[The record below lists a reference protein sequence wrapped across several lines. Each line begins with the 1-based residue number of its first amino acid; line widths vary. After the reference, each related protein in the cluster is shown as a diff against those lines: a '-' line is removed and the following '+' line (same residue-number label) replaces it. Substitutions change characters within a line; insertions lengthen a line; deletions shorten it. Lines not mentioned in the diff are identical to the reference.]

1 MPDGG
6 RPQRPG
12 PPDDEGR
19 DSAHYGWLYE
29 GAGRE
34 RSARENRSRAR
45 RGEAPSPEPTQP
57 MPTRSGPD
65 RGRGQRPQNP
75 PPRAQRGGG
84 RGEYAAYSGSGNDYG
99 EGRGSDRGGDYGNDY
114 RNEYADPRDDRDRPG
129 AREYGGR
136 PRGGGRAAPPP
147 RGPGGRLLPEPKQ
160 RRRRSGFRLRRILL
174 LLLVAWLVILIGVPI
189 LAWSRVTKV
198 PYEPAGERPASGS
211 GTNFLLVGSDS
222 RQGLTAEQRNA
233 LGTGRAAGQRT
244 DTIMILHVPSLAGS
258 PTLVSLPRDSYV
270 PVPGHGRNKINAAFS
285 IGGPKLLTETV
296 ESATGLKMDSYVEIG
311 FGGFVG
317 VVEGLGGVTMCLPKS
332 IKDEKAHID
341 LPSGCQN
348 LNGPNALG
356 YVRARYFDPKGDL
369 GRVERQ
375 RQFLSAVVKKTA
387 SPGTLVNPVR
397 YTRVGLSAGDAL
409 TVGEGTTVVDM
420 ARFGLAMRS
429 LSSGSGTTL
438 TVPVSSTSVSTP
450 VGSAVRWDRQR
461 ALNLFH
467 ALRDGGPIPPSLIPN
482 D

>member
-1 MPDGG
+1 
-6 RPQRPG
+6 
-12 PPDDEGR
+12 
-19 DSAHYGWLYE
+19 
-29 GAGRE
+29 
-34 RSARENRSRAR
+34 
-45 RGEAPSPEPTQP
+45 
-57 MPTRSGPD
+57 MPTRSRPD
-65 RGRGQRPQNP
+65 RERGQYPPGP
-75 PPRAQRGGG
+75 PPGSQRGGG
-84 RGEYAAYSGSGNDYG
+84 RGEYAGHAGEGRDQYSNDYG
-99 EGRGSDRGGDYGNDY
+99 YGNDH
-114 RNEYADPRDDRDRPG
+114 RDEYSDPRDDRGRSTP
-129 AREYGGR
+129 REQSGR
-136 PRGGGRAAPPP
+136 PRGGGRAAPPA
-147 RGPGGRLLPEPKQ
+147 RGPGGRLLPEP
-160 RRRRSGFRLRRILL
+160 RRPRRRSGIRLRRVLL
-174 LLLVAWLVILIGVPI
+174 FLLVAWLIILIGVPVV
-189 LAWSRVTKV
+189 AWSRVTKV
-198 PYEPAGERPASGS
+198 PYEPAAERPANGS

-296 ESATGLKMDSYVEIG
+296 ENATGLRMDSYVEIG

-317 VVEGLGGVTMCLPKS
+317 VVEGLGGVNMCLPKA

-341 LPSGCQN
+341 LPAGCQN
-348 LNGPNALG
+348 LDGKNALG

-387 SPGTLVNPVR
+387 SPGTIVNPIR

-467 ALRDGGPIPPSLIPN
+467 ALRDGGPIPPSLIPH

>member
-1 MPDGG
+1 MPNGG
-6 RPQRPG
+6 RPQG
-12 PPDDEGR
+12 PREPDDQGR
-19 DSAHYGWLYE
+19 ESAQYGWLYD

-45 RGEAPSPEPTQP
+45 RGEAPPPESTQV

-65 RGRGQRPQNP
+65 RGRGDH
-75 PPRAQRGGG
+75 AGYAGDRGDQ
-84 RGEYAAYSGSGNDYG
+84 YGNDYG
-99 EGRGSDRGGDYGNDY
+99 GRGNDY
-114 RNEYADPRDDRDRPG
+114 RDEYSDPRDDRGRSG
-129 AREYGGR
+129 AREQAGR
-136 PRGGGRAAPPP
+136 SRGGGGRAAPPA
-147 RGPGGRLLPEPKQ
+147 RGPGGRLLPEP
-160 RRRRSGFRLRRILL
+160 RPPRRRSGIRLRRILL
-174 LLLVAWLVILIGVPI
+174 LLLVAWLVILVGVPI
-189 LAWSRVTKV
+189 IAWSRVTKV
-198 PYEPAGERPASGS
+198 PYEPAGERPANSS

-296 ESATGLKMDSYVEIG
+296 ENATGLRMDDYVEIG

-317 VVEGLGGVTMCLPKS
+317 VVEGLGGVTMCLPKA

-387 SPGTLVNPVR
+387 SPGTIVNPVR

-409 TVGEGTTVVDM
+409 TVGEGTNIVDM

-467 ALRDGGPIPPSLIPN
+467 ALRDGGPIPPSLIPH

>member
-1 MPDGG
+1 MPNGG
-6 RPQRPG
+6 RSQRPRQ
-12 PPDDEGR
+12 PDDEGR
-19 DSAHYGWLYE
+19 DSPQYGWLYQ

-45 RGEAPSPEPTQP
+45 RGEAPPPESTQA

-65 RGRGQRPQNP
+65 RGRGQRPQYP
-75 PPRAQRGGG
+75 PPGSQRGGG
-84 RGEYAAYSGSGNDYG
+84 RGEYAGYSN
-99 EGRGSDRGGDYGNDY
+99 DYGNDY
-114 RNEYADPRDDRDRPG
+114 GDEYSDPRDDR
-129 AREYGGR
+129 GR
-136 PRGGGRAAPPP
+136 SNPRDPSGRSRGGGRAAPPA
-147 RGPGGRLLPEPKQ
+147 RGPGGRLLPEPRQ

-174 LLLVAWLVILIGVPI
+174 LVLVAWLIVLIGVPI
-189 LAWSRVTKV
+189 IAWSRVTKV
-198 PYEPAGERPASGS
+198 PYEPAGERPVSSA

-244 DTIMILHVPSLAGS
+244 DTIMILHVPSLGGS

-285 IGGPKLLTETV
+285 IGGPKLLTATV
-296 ESATGLKMDSYVEIG
+296 ENATGLRMDNYVEIG

-317 VVEGLGGVTMCLPKS
+317 VVEGLGGVNMCLPKA

-341 LPSGCQN
+341 LPSGCQD

-387 SPGTLVNPVR
+387 SPGTIINPVR

-438 TVPVSSTSVSTP
+438 TVPVSTTSLSTP

-467 ALRDGGPIPPSLIPN
+467 ALRDGGPIPPSLIPHN
-482 D
+482 